1 MDVQTITQLISTVG
15 FPIACCI
22 YLFYSNEKLR
32 NTIEENTKAIESLKS
47 LITIHNLQEHNNLD
61 INKEV

>member
-1 MDVQTITQLISTVG
+1 MDVQTITQLISAVG

-32 NTIEENTKAIESLKS
+32 NTIEENTKAIESLKA
-47 LITIHNLQEHNNLD
+47 LITIHNLQEHSNLD
-61 INKEV
+61 IK

>member
-1 MDVQTITQLISTVG
+1 MDIQTITQLISTVG

-32 NTIEENTKAIESLKS
+32 NTIEENTKAIESLKA

-61 INKEV
+61 IK

>member
-1 MDVQTITQLISTVG
+1 MDIQTITQLISTVG

-32 NTIEENTKAIESLKS
+32 NTIEENTKAIESLKA
-47 LITIHNLQEHNNLD
+47 LITIHNLKEHSNLD
-61 INKEV
+61 IK